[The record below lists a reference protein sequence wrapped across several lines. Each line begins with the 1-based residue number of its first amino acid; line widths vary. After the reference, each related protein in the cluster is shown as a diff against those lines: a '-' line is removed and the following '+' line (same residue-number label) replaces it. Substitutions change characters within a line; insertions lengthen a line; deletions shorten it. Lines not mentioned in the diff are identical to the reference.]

1 THICCPL
8 GDFLIAQFKT
18 QLKWIAQGYVVRRR
32 CRNSQMTFRIFAAA
46 RRTRVPPALGGFR
59 PPSFS
64 AFFLFS
70 IDGFFEK

>member
-1 THICCPL
+1 
-8 GDFLIAQFKT
+8 
-18 QLKWIAQGYVVRRR
+18 
-32 CRNSQMTFRIFAAA
+32 MTFRIFAAA